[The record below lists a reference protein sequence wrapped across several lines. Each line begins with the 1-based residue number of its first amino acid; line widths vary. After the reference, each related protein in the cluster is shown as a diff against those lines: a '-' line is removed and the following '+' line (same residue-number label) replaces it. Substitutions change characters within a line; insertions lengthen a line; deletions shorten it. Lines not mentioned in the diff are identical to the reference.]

1 MQQFNLGVEQRF
13 GNDTV
18 SLFYVAALG
27 RHIARAFPGYNAP
40 PPNTAAN
47 PSVLR
52 PYYPPPLLSHRSVGR
67 YFDTD
72 AFAAQA
78 PGTLGNERSN
88 QLYGPAS
95 RHIDVSIFKNFAT
108 KAETCTNR
116 TARFGRISSEASRL

>member
-1 MQQFNLGVEQRF
+1 MCFVP
-13 GNDTV
+13 T
-18 SLFYVAALG
+18 
-27 RHIARAFPGYNAP
+27 
-40 PPNTAAN
+40 T
-47 PSVLR
+47 
-52 PYYPPPLLSHRSVGR
+52 PPLLSHRSVGR

-108 KAETCTNR
+108 KAETCANR